1 MRTTITLLITMLVS
15 CASAQAP
22 GDSLHMF
29 FDDASDSLVLDS
41 IYPAGCWQVGTPS
54 KPVFTSAYSPGKALV
69 TDTLLAHPA
78 NTTCYAEF
86 KLISTDMN
94 YLGRSILY
102 KQWLDMDTAS
112 KASVEIYDPWLLAW
126 RRFAASPGGDEWL
139 NQDTSSTWSPD
150 GPYWTGVSG
159 GWEDVWLESPCIG
172 VFWNEGERRPKWYE
186 AEMRLRFVFEAGS
199 NPNARDGWMIDNVRA
214 GVSLCTGSVTE
225 QAATAP
231 QLYPVPAGSS
241 LEVVLPGGTMQ
252 RIQVLS
258 PRGEIVQE
266 QAMPA
271 TDRATIDTSRLSD
284 GTYSLRVFNGTSV
297 RMGRFT
303 VLH

>member
-1 MRTTITLLITMLVS
+1 MRTTVTLLISMVVS
-15 CASAQAP
+15 CTSAQAP

-41 IYPAGCWQVGTPS
+41 VYPAGCWQVGTPS
-54 KPVFTSAYSPGKALV
+54 KSVFTSAYSPGKALV
-69 TDTLLAHPA
+69 TDTLLPHPA
-78 NTTCYAEF
+78 NSTCYAEF

-94 YLGRSILY
+94 YLGRTILY
-102 KQWLDMDTAS
+102 KQWLDMDTTS
-112 KASVEIYDPWLLAW
+112 RASVEVYDPWLMTW
-126 RRFAASPGGDEWL
+126 YRFGTSDSYL
-139 NQDTSSTWSPD
+139 MQDTSSEWSAN
-150 GPYWTGVSG
+150 GPYWTGASG
-159 GWEDVWLESPCIG
+159 GWEDVWWESPCIG
-172 VFWNEGERRPKWYE
+172 VFWNEGEKGLKWYE
-186 AEMRLRFVFEAGS
+186 PEMRLRFVFEGAP

-241 LEVVLPGGTMQ
+241 LEVVVPSGTMH
-252 RIQVLS
+252 RLQVLS

-266 QAMPA
+266 QALPA

>member
-1 MRTTITLLITMLVS
+1 MRTTVTLLSTMLVS

-41 IYPAGCWQVGTPS
+41 VYPADCWQVGAPT
-54 KPVFTSAYSPGKALV
+54 KPVFTSSYSPGKALV
-69 TDTLLAHPA
+69 TDTLLPHPA
-78 NTTCYAEF
+78 NSTCYAEF

-102 KQWLDMDTAS
+102 KQWLDMDTTS
-112 KASVEIYDPWLLAW
+112 RASVEVYDPWLMAW
-126 RRFAASPGGDEWL
+126 RRFGAAPGWDEYAMNL
-139 NQDTSSTWSPD
+139 PND
-150 GPYWTGVSG
+150 GNGYTWTGATS
-159 GWEDVWLESPCIG
+159 GWEEVWLESPCLG
-172 VFWNEGERRPKWYE
+172 VFWNPGEKGLKWWDL
-186 AEMRLRFVFEAGS
+186 EMRLRFVFEGGS
-199 NPNARDGWMIDNVRA
+199 NANARDGWMIDNVRA

-258 PRGEIVQE
+258 PRSEIVQE
-266 QAMPA
+266 QALPA